1 MPVHGTAG
9 SAVRAWPFPLFVS
22 FARSGSPSTRSPDPS
37 DRAPAE
43 CTLVSCP
50 SMAGDRP
57 MRLAAASLSSLLL
70 YGAERSSTRT
80 PLARWGATAA
90 STCSSPP
97 LWYKVTDRSSTD
109 TLREVKAAAATSTA
123 TAP

>member
-1 MPVHGTAG
+1 M
-9 SAVRAWPFPLFVS
+9 VS
-22 FARSGSPSTRSPDPS
+22 
-37 DRAPAE
+37 
-43 CTLVSCP
+43 
-50 SMAGDRP
+50 DRP

-97 LWYKVTDRSSTD
+97 LWYRVTDRSSTD
-109 TLREVKAAAATSTA
+109 TVREVKAGESPSAPSMAPAASLRGS
-123 TAP
+123 